1 VTGLYLLLVENNY
14 ISSRDIKSLFEANK
28 IGCEVVNTSSSK
40 SLIDLAQKLTPEFVI
55 VDFDFFNDDP
65 VSIIKELR
73 HRTPHAYIIA
83 FADPDFYQDLGRAIE
98 AGVNDYLIKPLQ
110 REDVLIRIKMGL
122 HQIKAASA
130 GDKEA
135 DGAVQHLEAYQK
147 SEHKIRAIMG
157 DRVMIGSAPA
167 PVTKIFATP
176 GKVSFIGQAREK
188 SAIRAMESD
197 LADQSR
203 AFQDQDIH
211 PESAETDPIDRFEAL
226 VTKAK
231 MIDAERPNE
240 AIKMLSEALILYQS
254 EYLQDLP
261 SSGNR
266 SFNSS
271 GQHELYIGAVLD
283 LADLLSTNKEQDQ
296 LIKLCEEAMKIDY
309 FEEGLHIRL
318 IEALLAK
325 GETSRALAHYDEAT
339 SAFYKEMGLTP
350 SADLKKVYEKIQG
363 ESDNPEIELNII
375 QAGLNGKELPEG
387 ALYCDADQFRFFY
400 KLEQLRGE
408 RSGQS
413 VLLCML
419 VPIAKDYSKPSDN
432 LLQEVMQNLKS
443 VIMQTLRKGDL
454 FTNWHEGQFLL
465 LLPGLNREQAAE
477 VLDRIERAYS
487 RMHSLQG
494 LVLQKKIET
503 IFPLEGDSHFN

>member
-1 VTGLYLLLVENNY
+1 MYLLLVENNY
-14 ISSRDIKSLFEANK
+14 ISSRDIKGLFDANN
-28 IGCEVVNTSSSK
+28 IRCEVVNTSSSK

-65 VSIIKELR
+65 VSIVKELR
-73 HRTPHAYIIA
+73 HRTPQAYIIA

-110 REDVLIRIKMGL
+110 REDVLIRLKMGL
-122 HQIKAASA
+122 HQIKAAPAFDNKAESIHRH
-130 GDKEA
+130 
-135 DGAVQHLEAYQK
+135 QEAYQK

-157 DRVMIGSAPA
+157 DRVDLGNAPA
-167 PVTKIFATP
+167 PRPDININP
-176 GKVSFIGQAREK
+176 GKVSYIGEAREK
-188 SAIRAMESD
+188 AAIKAMDSE

-203 AFQDQDIH
+203 AFQDQELAV
-211 PESAETDPIDRFEAL
+211 ESADSDPVDQFESL
-226 VTKAK
+226 VTEAK
-231 MIDAERPNE
+231 VIAGERPDD
-240 AIKMLSEALILYQS
+240 AIMMLKRALELYQA
-254 EYLQDLP
+254 EYLQDFN
-261 SSGNR
+261 SSGKR
-266 SFNSS
+266 SISGS
-271 GQHELYIGAVLD
+271 GQHELYVGAVLD

-296 LIKLCEEAMKIDY
+296 VIKLCEEALQIDY

-325 GETSRALAHYDEAT
+325 GEITSALAHYDEAA
-339 SAFYKEMGLTP
+339 SAFYREMGLTP
-350 SADLKKVYEKIQG
+350 SEGLKKVYEKIQQ
-363 ESDNPEIELNII
+363 ESDNPQIDLNKI

-419 VPIAKDYSKPSDN
+419 VPITKDYSKPSDY

-454 FTNWHEGQFLL
+454 FTKWHEGQFLL

-487 RMHSLQG
+487 RKHSLQG

>member
-1 VTGLYLLLVENNY
+1 MYLLLVENNY
-14 ISSRDIKSLFEANK
+14 ISSRDIKVLFDANN

-55 VDFDFFNDDP
+55 VDFDFFTDDP
-65 VSIIKELR
+65 VSIIKEL
-73 HRTPHAYIIA
+73 HQLTPHAYIIA
-83 FADPDFYQDLGRAIE
+83 FADPDFYQNLDQAIE

-110 REDVLIRIKMGL
+110 REDVLLRIKMGL
-122 HQIKAASA
+122 HHLKTVAT
-130 GDKEA
+130 EA
-135 DGAVQHLEAYQK
+135 DQHQIAYQR
-147 SEHKIRAIMG
+147 SENKVRAIMG
-157 DRVMIGSAPA
+157 DRADFGSVPA
-167 PVTKIFATP
+167 SIPETYINP
-176 GKVSFIGQAREK
+176 GKVSFIGEAREK
-188 SAIRAMESD
+188 AAARVIDSD

-203 AFQDQDIH
+203 AFQDKKLLA
-211 PESAETDPIDRFEAL
+211 ESTDSSDPIDRFESL
-226 VTKAK
+226 IT
-231 MIDAERPNE
+231 DATAIAGERPDDS
-240 AIKMLSEALILYQS
+240 IKIFKEALELYQA
-254 EYLQDLP
+254 EYLQDFP
-261 SSGNR
+261 SFEKR
-266 SFNSS
+266 SFSGSS
-271 GQHELYIGAVLD
+271 QHEFYIGAVLD
-283 LADLLSTNKEQDQ
+283 LADLLSKNNEEDQ
-296 LIKLCEEAMKIDY
+296 VIKLCEEAMQIDY
-309 FEEGLHIRL
+309 FEEGIHIRL

-325 GETSRALAHYDEAT
+325 GEVTRALAHYDEAA

-350 SADLKKVYEKIQG
+350 SEEMKKVYEKIQK
-363 ESDNPEIELNII
+363 ESDNPEIDLNII
-375 QAGLNGKELPEG
+375 QAGLNGKDLPEG

-419 VPIAKDYSKPSDN
+419 VPINKDYSKPPDY

-487 RMHSLQG
+487 RKHSLQG
-494 LVLQKKIET
+494 LILQKKIET

>member
-1 VTGLYLLLVENNY
+1 MYLLLVENNY
-14 ISSRDIKSLFEANK
+14 ISSRDIKGLFDTNN
-28 IGCEVVNTSSSK
+28 IRCEVVNTSSSK

-55 VDFDFFNDDP
+55 VDFDFFTDDP
-65 VSIIKELR
+65 VSIVRELR
-73 HRTPHAYIIA
+73 HRTPQAYIIA

-110 REDVLIRIKMGL
+110 REDVLIRLKMGL
-122 HQIKAASA
+122 HQKKAASA

-135 DGAVQHLEAYQK
+135 DGAVQHLETYQN
-147 SEHKIRAIMG
+147 SEYKIRAIMG
-157 DRVMIGSAPA
+157 DRVDLGNAPA
-167 PVTKIFATP
+167 PMPDIYINP
-176 GKVSFIGQAREK
+176 GKVSFIGEAREK
-188 SAIRAMESD
+188 AAIKAMDSD

-203 AFQDQDIH
+203 AFQDQELAV
-211 PESAETDPIDRFEAL
+211 ESADSDPVDQFESL
-226 VTKAK
+226 VTEAK
-231 MIDAERPNE
+231 VIAGERPDD
-240 AIKMLSEALILYQS
+240 AIMMLKRALELYQA
-254 EYLQDLP
+254 EYLQDFT
-261 SSGNR
+261 SSGKR
-266 SFNSS
+266 SISGS

-296 LIKLCEEAMKIDY
+296 IIKLCEEAMQIDY

-325 GETSRALAHYDEAT
+325 GEITSALAHYDEAA
-339 SAFYKEMGLTP
+339 SAFYREMGLTP
-350 SADLKKVYEKIQG
+350 SEGLKKVYEKIQQ
-363 ESDNPEIELNII
+363 ESDNPQIDLNRI
-375 QAGLNGKELPEG
+375 QAGLNCKELPEG

-408 RSGQS
+408 RRGQS

-419 VPIAKDYSKPSDN
+419 APITKDYSKPSDY

-487 RMHSLQG
+487 RKHSLQG

-503 IFPLEGDSHFN
+503 ISPLEGDSHFN

>member
-1 VTGLYLLLVENNY
+1 MYLLLVENNY
-14 ISSRDIKSLFEANK
+14 ISSRDIKALFKADK

-40 SLIDLAQKLTPEFVI
+40 SLIDLAQKLSPHFVI

-73 HRTPHAYIIA
+73 QRTPRAYIIA
-83 FADPDFYQDLGRAIE
+83 FADPDFYHNLGQAIE

-122 HQIKAASA
+122 HHLKAAA
-130 GDKEA
+130 TKA
-135 DGAVQHLEAYQK
+135 DQHNKAYHA
-147 SEHKIRAIMG
+147 SENKVRAIMG
-157 DRVMIGSAPA
+157 ERAVPNSSPA
-167 PVTKIFATP
+167 PIPERYINP
-176 GKVSFIGQAREK
+176 GKVSFIGEAREK
-188 SAIRAMESD
+188 SAIKAMDSD

-203 AFQDQDIH
+203 AFHDEELHVEKAD
-211 PESAETDPIDRFEAL
+211 SDPIDRFESL
-226 VTKAK
+226 VTEAK
-231 MIDAERPNE
+231 VIAGERPDD
-240 AIKMLSEALILYQS
+240 AIKMFSEALDLYQA
-254 EYLQDLP
+254 EYLKDIF
-261 SSGNR
+261 SSSTR
-266 SFNSS
+266 SIHGS

-283 LADLLSTNKEQDQ
+283 LADLLSNNKEQDQ
-296 LIKLCEEAMKIDY
+296 VIKLCEEAMQIDY
-309 FEEGLHIRL
+309 FDEGLHIRI

-325 GETSRALAHYDEAT
+325 GETTRALAHYDEAA

-350 SADLKKVYEKIQG
+350 SEGLKKIYEKIQQ
-363 ESDNPEIELNII
+363 ESDNPEIDLNKI
-375 QAGLNGKELPEG
+375 QARLNGKELPEG
-387 ALYCDADQFRFFY
+387 ALYCDAEQFRFFY

-419 VPIAKDYSKPSDN
+419 VLISKDYSKPPDY

-454 FTNWHEGQFLL
+454 FTKWHEGQLLL

-487 RMHSLQG
+487 RQHSLQG
-494 LVLQKKIET
+494 LILQKKIET

>member
-1 VTGLYLLLVENNY
+1 MTGLYLLLVENNY
-14 ISSRDIKSLFEANK
+14 ISSRDIKAQFDANN
-28 IGCEVVNTSSSK
+28 IGCEVVNISSSK

-55 VDFDFFNDDP
+55 VDFDFFTDNP
-65 VSIIKELR
+65 VSIIKEL
-73 HRTPHAYIIA
+73 HRVTPQAYIIA
-83 FADPDFYQDLGRAIE
+83 FADPDFYQNLDQAIE

-122 HQIKAASA
+122 HHQKAAIT
-130 GDKEA
+130 EA
-135 DGAVQHLEAYQK
+135 NQQRKVYQS
-147 SEHKIRAIMG
+147 SENKVRAIMG
-157 DRVMIGSAPA
+157 DRADFGSVPTSR
-167 PVTKIFATP
+167 PDTYINP
-176 GKVSFIGQAREK
+176 GKVSFIGEAREK
-188 SAIRAMESD
+188 AAARVMDSD

-203 AFQDQDIH
+203 AFQDKKLL
-211 PESAETDPIDRFEAL
+211 AEGSDSDPIDRFESL
-226 VTKAK
+226 ITDAK
-231 MIDAERPNE
+231 VIAGERPDDS
-240 AIKMLSEALILYQS
+240 IKIFKEALELYQA
-254 EYLQDLP
+254 EYLQDFP
-261 SSGNR
+261 SFEKR
-266 SFNSS
+266 SFSGSS
-271 GQHELYIGAVLD
+271 QHEFYIGAVLD
-283 LADLLSTNKEQDQ
+283 LADLLSKNNEEDQ
-296 LIKLCEEAMKIDY
+296 VIKLCEEAMQIDY
-309 FEEGLHIRL
+309 FEEGIHIRL

-325 GETSRALAHYDEAT
+325 GEVTRALAHYDEAA

-350 SADLKKVYEKIQG
+350 SEEMKKVYEKIQK
-363 ESDNPEIELNII
+363 ESDNPEIDLNII

-419 VPIAKDYSKPSDN
+419 VPISKDYSKPPDY

-487 RMHSLQG
+487 RKHSLQG

>member
-1 VTGLYLLLVENNY
+1 LYLLLVENNY
-14 ISSRDIKSLFEANK
+14 ISSRDIKSLFNASN
-28 IGCEVVNTSSSK
+28 IGCEVVNTSSGK

-55 VDFDFFNDDP
+55 VDFDIFTDNP
-65 VSIIKELR
+65 VLTIKELR
-73 HRTPHAYIIA
+73 QRTPHAYIIA
-83 FADPDFYQDLGRAIE
+83 LAEPEFYQNLGQAIE

-122 HQIKAASA
+122 QHQKATKAKAGQQTKSYLASEN
-130 GDKEA
+130 K
-135 DGAVQHLEAYQK
+135 V
-147 SEHKIRAIMG
+147 RAIMG
-157 DRVMIGSAPA
+157 ERAVIGGAPN
-167 PVTKIFATP
+167 PSTDTFINP
-176 GKVSFIGQAREK
+176 GKVSFIGEARAK
-188 SAIRAMESD
+188 AAVRSMDSD
-197 LADQSR
+197 LADQSHV
-203 AFQDQDIH
+203 FQDQEI
-211 PESAETDPIDRFEAL
+211 SAENVDNDPIDRFESL
-226 VTKAK
+226 VTEAK
-231 MIDAERPNE
+231 VIAGEHPDDA
-240 AIKMLSEALILYQS
+240 IMMFKDALELYQA
-254 EYLQDLP
+254 EYLQDF
-261 SSGNR
+261 STSGKR
-266 SFNSS
+266 SIGGS

-283 LADLLSTNKEQDQ
+283 MVDLLNKNNEQDQ
-296 LIKLCEEAMKIDY
+296 IIKLCTEAMQIDY

-325 GETSRALAHYDEAT
+325 GEVTSALAHYDEAT

-350 SADLKKVYEKIQG
+350 SEDLKRVYEKIQQ
-363 ESDNPEIELNII
+363 ESDNPEIDLNII
-375 QAGLNGKELPEG
+375 QAGLNGKDLPEG
-387 ALYCDADQFRFFY
+387 ALYCNADQFRFFY

-487 RMHSLQG
+487 RMHSLHG
-494 LVLQKKIET
+494 LILQKKIET